1 MAGTK
6 INEATLRSSLKGTE
20 NVPIVDGNLPIGRTT
35 LNNIKTFVAPDLS
48 TYATKAELNMKLNT
62 STYNSDKATFATKTE
77 LSGKISGTGVTQI
90 QSVNELPQSPTDG
103 VLYIIT
109 TAEVTL

>member
-6 INEATLRSSLKGTE
+6 ISDATLRSTLEGTE
-20 NVPIVDGNLPIGRTT
+20 NVPIVDGDLPVGRTT

-48 TYATKAELNMKLNT
+48 TYATK
-62 STYNSDKATFATKTE
+62 TE

-90 QSVNELPQSPTDG
+90 QIVNELPQSPTDG
-103 VLYIIT
+103 VLYIIIPT
-109 TAEVTL
+109 ELTL